1 MLQGTHKSICFTLP
15 VVPEPHRVFERS
27 LDHLKALHGLS
38 GIANTNPWIM
48 ERHWHTYVPLRA
60 LLLSVCFLSPK
71 ASQLI
76 VSFDE
81 HEVNNTFKF
90 GVIYQKF
97 GQVRVVLSVFFFILY
112 TLTEFFQFPIVIFS
126 SHQTSE
132 EELFGNNEE
141 TPAFAEFLSV
151 LGDNIELQDFKGWE
165 MEIKLWKL
173 LPGVTCTHIK
183 GPF

>member
-1 MLQGTHKSICFTLP
+1 M
-15 VVPEPHRVFERS
+15 
-27 LDHLKALHGLS
+27 
-38 GIANTNPWIM
+38 
-48 ERHWHTYVPLRA
+48 
-60 LLLSVCFLSPK
+60 LSVCFLSPK

-151 LGDNIELQDFKGWE
+151 LGDNIELQDFKG
-165 MEIKLWKL
+165 
-173 LPGVTCTHIK
+173 
-183 GPF
+183 